1 MPLPA
6 ACSTNTLPPT
16 SSPRH
21 CKENATVEACSVLS
35 DCRKAG
41 VPDEGRRNS
50 VGSDQRAPTT
60 KNESDNSGT
69 EGGEELL
76 QPAPRSRLASCSSTL
91 LSAMLALLS
100 SFAFASRDSSLRTS
114 SLEHPPRSARLPLC
128 RPSRRS
134 TAVGLA
140 QLAPALPSLG
150 FSRPALP
157 PGEKSRF
164 FS

>member
-1 MPLPA
+1 VAPSKSPSLA
-6 ACSTNTLPPT
+6 SRG
-16 SSPRH
+16 SPRARQRRR
-21 CKENATVEACSVLS
+21 CCSVRSAVL
-35 DCRKAG
+35 A
-41 VPDEGRRNS
+41 PNS

-69 EGGEELL
+69 EGGVQLL
-76 QPAPRSRLASCSSTL
+76 QPAPRSDLQVASCSNL

-114 SLEHPPRSARLPLC
+114 SLEHPPRSVRLPLR

-140 QLAPALPSLG
+140 RPAPAPPSLG
-150 FSRPALP
+150 FSRPPLP
-157 PGEKSRF
+157 PRRKS
-164 FS
+164 